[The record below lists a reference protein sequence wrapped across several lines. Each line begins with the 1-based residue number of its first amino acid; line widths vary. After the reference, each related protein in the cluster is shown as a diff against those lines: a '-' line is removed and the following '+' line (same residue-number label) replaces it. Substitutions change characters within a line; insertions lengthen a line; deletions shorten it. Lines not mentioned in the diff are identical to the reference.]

1 MSSPKKRK
9 AHAGRPSKVDELAH
23 SLCCRWEGCS
33 QTGDFASVDAARAHE
48 LQHVCD
54 ISAKGGDH
62 TCRIA
67 GCGKEFPNNSR
78 LRKHLVLHSAKNFAC
93 TQCDKMFHEQLK
105 LKRHEEVV
113 HTGNKPF
120 SCPDCPKQFSFKAN
134 LKTHLRTHS
143 GERPFLCDFPH
154 CPKSFAQA
162 SNRNAHMLTHKNAPG
177 GAVGAASM
185 AVAQSVTAS
194 LGNSVLDER
203 TPRKKRGKF
212 LAKLDGDEDDGDEDN
227 GDDNGDDNGE
237 DEQEQAAAG
246 SLSLLAD
253 HAFSRT
259 TTAGSSGGMMREF
272 QSPILPIN
280 PPSLL
285 SPPTVQHH
293 HVGFRVSNTSSSGG
307 GGGGGGTSGFIPI
320 TPSSFACTPRHD
332 AFSSSSSAAA
342 AAGSSSPS
350 MLADTA
356 GAAAAGSSA
365 SRGSLNSGLAGL
377 RHSQQQQQQALRSS
391 SHPLGSAQHLMTTG
405 ARMSIDCGV
414 VLPIN
419 NSTLSFYSS
428 SSSSSSGHAMGN
440 SSGLYTPTM
449 MSSFSTDSMSDR
461 SMLMI
466 PFSAVSGGSGGSG
479 SGGRTTAFP
488 ESDMLRFL
496 NSETPRLNT
505 SDFKN

>member
-23 SLCCRWEGCS
+23 SLRCRWEGCP
-33 QTGDFASVDAARAHE
+33 QTEDFPSVDLARAHE

-120 SCPDCPKQFSFKAN
+120 SCTDCPKQFSFKAN

-143 GERPFLCDFPH
+143 GERPFQCEFPD

-162 SNRNAHMLTHKNAPG
+162 SNRNAHMLTHKDVVVQTV
-177 GAVGAASM
+177 AVP
-185 AVAQSVTAS
+185 AVA
-194 LGNSVLDER
+194 VLTVEER

-212 LAKLDGDEDDGDEDN
+212 LAKLDGDDDDEDEEEEEDDD
-227 GDDNGDDNGE
+227 GE

-246 SLSLLAD
+246 SLSLLAE

-259 TTAGSSGGMMREF
+259 TMALTGSEF

-293 HVGFRVSNTSSSGG
+293 HVGYGG
-307 GGGGGGTSGFIPI
+307 SHGGAGGSGFLPI
-320 TPSSFACTPRHD
+320 TPSSFTCTPQH
-332 AFSSSSSAAA
+332 ASISSSSSNASSVASGSSPVIAAA
-342 AAGSSSPS
+342 ASTS
-350 MLADTA
+350 MGLGT
-356 GAAAAGSSA
+356 GG
-365 SRGSLNSGLAGL
+365 GLAHL
-377 RHSQQQQQQALRSS
+377 RQQQLRSS
-391 SHPLGSAQHLMTTG
+391 HHLGGTQHLLAG
-405 ARMSIDCGV
+405 ARMSIDSGNGV

-428 SSSSSSGHAMGN
+428 SSSSSGHATGSN
-440 SSGLYTPTM
+440 NNSGLYTPTM

-479 SGGRTTAFP
+479 ASSGRTSIFP
-488 ESDMLRFL
+488 DSDMLRFL